1 MKQQGFLLPDDIF
14 RYKIMNY
21 VNQLNESSRRK
32 HRLKEI
38 AKFCQ
43 MELFDRIRYEIR
55 ELKEHLYY
63 AEINYEDSCYERDYE
78 PLGDYGNYL
87 AMPIDAAERDLEFAK
102 SSYESFMNDI
112 QYLKDV
118 MTNNPDLH

>member
-1 MKQQGFLLPDDIF
+1 
-14 RYKIMNY
+14 MNY
-21 VNQLNESSRRK
+21 VNQLNETSRRK

-38 AKFCQ
+38 AKCCQ

-63 AEINYEDSCYERDYE
+63 AEINYQDSCYERDYE

-102 SSYESFMNDI
+102 SSYESFMDNI
-112 QYLKDV
+112 QYLNDDLLH
-118 MTNNPDLH
+118 NPDLNLTSLMF

>member
-1 MKQQGFLLPDDIF
+1 MD
-14 RYKIMNY
+14 Y
-21 VNQLNESSRRK
+21 VNQLNETSRRK

-38 AKFCQ
+38 SKCCQ

-55 ELKEHLYY
+55 DLQECLYY
-63 AEINYEDSCYERDYE
+63 AEINYQDSCYERDYE

-102 SSYESFMNDI
+102 SSYESFMNNI
-112 QYLKDV
+112 QYLKDDLLH
-118 MTNNPDLH
+118 NPDLTLTSLMF